1 MSTLTELFGDGNNAY
16 FSNGPI
22 TRLSFLRMQHK
33 ILDQASTHPTAKYLL
48 FDQLNPLVD
57 ASTGKFAYLDYS
69 TVQPLIGRPYEKDE
83 KTQLADFD
91 SSQSRPTLV
100 FLGLNLDE
108 TASSAVQLGSYTGT
122 PYFALDATHAAF
134 APLKTH
140 QATLGRLHKPT
151 RIDLTLSQS
160 DSAILSQAR
169 SLLDWNARNTHCSA
183 CGSRTLSTHGGAK
196 VVCPPT
202 DAAAAATVNS
212 TQPARR
218 ACPTRVGLH
227 NQAFPR
233 TDPTIIAA
241 VLSADARRV
250 LLGRGKRW
258 PANYWSCLSGFL
270 EPGESAEQA
279 TRREVY
285 EEAGVRLGRV
295 VVHSTQ
301 PWPYPSSLLIG
312 TIGQCVDGEGEAVT
326 YPEPE
331 LEEARWFGLKEV
343 EAALDGGAGAMWE
356 APIKGW
362 EGIRV
367 PPGQLMAHQLLRGVV
382 KLFGRR

>member
-1 MSTLTELFGDGNNAY
+1 M
-16 FSNGPI
+16 
-22 TRLSFLRMQHK
+22 
-33 ILDQASTHPTAKYLL
+33 
-48 FDQLNPLVD
+48 NPLVD
-57 ASTGKFAYLDYS
+57 ASTNKFAYLDYP
-69 TVQPLIGRPYEKDE
+69 TIAPLIGRPYEKDE
-83 KTQLADFD
+83 KTQLAEFD
-91 SSQSRPTLV
+91 SSHPRPTLV
-100 FLGLNLDE
+100 FLGLDLED
-108 TASSAVQLGSYTGT
+108 TTSPVQLGAYTGT
-122 PYFALDATHAAF
+122 PYFALDSSHPVF
-134 APLKTH
+134 ASLKTH
-140 QATLGRLHKPT
+140 QATLGRIHKPT

-160 DSAILSQAR
+160 DSAILSQSR

-202 DAAAAATVNS
+202 DAATTT
-212 TQPARR
+212 TQPSRR

-241 VLSADARRV
+241 VLSADARSV

-312 TIGQCVDGEGEAVT
+312 TIGQCGDKAGEEVT

-331 LEEARWFGLKEV
+331 LEEARWFGLGEV
-343 EAALDGGAGAMWE
+343 EKALDGGAGAMWE
-356 APIKGW
+356 APVKGW

-367 PPGQLMAHQLLRGVV
+367 PPGQLMAHQLLRGVIR
-382 KLFGRR
+382 LFGRR